1 MSDARSKAVLAQLRL
16 GNCTCAA
23 DCASN
28 KQRNINYLRISPPAE
43 QRCERPHILVL
54 AFALQYLQRWI
65 REGSTIPKQQAFNDC
80 VILEKDAFDPD
91 LVFMDDIVDDDVLP
105 KLSLAVDGL
114 MTPVDGR
121 IGNDQYRTRY
131 AATEQVIQPSTTMPN
146 TRLDPEQ
153 LEVYGWESTIW
164 RKIRGYLGF

>member
-1 MSDARSKAVLAQLRL
+1 
-16 GNCTCAA
+16 
-23 DCASN
+23 
-28 KQRNINYLRISPPAE
+28 
-43 QRCERPHILVL
+43 
-54 AFALQYLQRWI
+54 
-65 REGSTIPKQQAFNDC
+65 
-80 VILEKDAFDPD
+80 
-91 LVFMDDIVDDDVLP
+91 MDDIVDDDVLP

-121 IGNDQYRTRY
+121 IGNDEYRTRY